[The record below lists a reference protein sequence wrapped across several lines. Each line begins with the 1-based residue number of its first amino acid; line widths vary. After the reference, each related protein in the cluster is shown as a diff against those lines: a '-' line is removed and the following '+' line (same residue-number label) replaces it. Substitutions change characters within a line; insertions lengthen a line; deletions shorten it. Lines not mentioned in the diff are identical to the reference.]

1 MQELNYDENSK
12 VLNHKDEV
20 ISFKCELQENL
31 QKAMKEFVE
40 EHPNWDQYRIL
51 QAAIAGFLMQKGFQN
66 RDLTRL
72 YICLLYTSPSPRDRQ
87 KSRMPSSA

>member
-1 MQELNYDENSK
+1 MQELNYHEDSQVQNQ
-12 VLNHKDEV
+12 KDEV

-31 QKAMKEFVE
+31 QGAMKKFVE
-40 EHPNWDQYRIL
+40 DHPNWDQYRIL

-72 YICLLYTSPSPRDRQ
+72 YIGNMFSTNF
-87 KSRMPSSA
+87 KN

>member
-1 MQELNYDENSK
+1 MQKLNYDENSK

-51 QAAIAGFLMQKGFQN
+51 
-66 RDLTRL
+66 
-72 YICLLYTSPSPRDRQ
+72 PSRYCRIFDAKRIS
-87 KSRMPSSA
+87 K

>member
-1 MQELNYDENSK
+1 MQELNYDVNPV
-12 VLNHKDEV
+12 VLNQKDQV

-31 QKAMKEFVE
+31 QTAMQEFVE
-40 EHPNWDQYRIL
+40 KHPNWDQYRIL

-72 YICLLYTSPSPRDRQ
+72 YIGNLFSMNFKD
-87 KSRMPSSA
+87 

>member
-40 EHPNWDQYRIL
+40 DHPNWGSIQDTTSRYCRIFD
-51 QAAIAGFLMQKGFQN
+51 AK
-66 RDLTRL
+66 RV
-72 YICLLYTSPSPRDRQ
+72 S
-87 KSRMPSSA
+87 K